1 VHKMLVPKHRV
12 LLALHYTTWD
22 QNWEFSNTTTWLG
35 NQEYLVRTLENG
47 NAIQERHEAK
57 PYLTTNAQ
65 VTRKFKAFDIYV
77 GGENLTNERQKL
89 PIQGMDNPQGSLFD
103 VSQVYAPLMG
113 IRGYIGLRWT
123 LF

>member
-1 VHKMLVPKHRV
+1 M
-12 LLALHYTTWD
+12 
-22 QNWEFSNTTTWLG
+22 
-35 NQEYLVRTLENG
+35 
-47 NAIQERHEAK
+47 
-57 PYLTTNAQ
+57 TTNAQ